1 MLPQARLLILLCE
14 PVERVLSQVL
24 HSQRLGLEPLPLEEA
39 FFAAE
44 SEHLRNAGEAQTGG
58 ERHKCH
64 QDIVMSRAAVTSC
77 NLSVMRICSRLSSY
91 GFDAVKT
98 CLNDQNGCGGTCS
111 SGLR

>member
-1 MLPQARLLILLCE
+1 MPSRIQRCCPQARLLILLCE

-39 FFAAE
+39 FAVE

-64 QDIVMSRAAVTSC
+64 QEHSYVARSRYE
-77 NLSVMRICSRLSSY
+77 L
-91 GFDAVKT
+91 
-98 CLNDQNGCGGTCS
+98 
-111 SGLR
+111 